1 VALSVWV
8 SQIGRRGVA
17 ELIGCAGTEQFE
29 TEQPAYAVAV
39 VLALASCA
47 SVVRVFALIVRFDL
61 PDAAA
66 AQAFDELTA
75 HAVPLI
81 RANEPGT
88 LVYEPH
94 AVEGEPLSRVFYEV
108 YRDRE
113 AHAEHERQPHTMQF
127 LAGVRALVT
136 TTRVELLTPQLPTG

>member
-1 VALSVWV
+1 ML
-8 SQIGRRGVA
+8 
-17 ELIGCAGTEQFE
+17 
-29 TEQPAYAVAV
+29 
-39 VLALASCA
+39 
-47 SVVRVFALIVRFDL
+47 RVFALVVRFEL

-75 HAVPLI
+75 QAVPLI
-81 RANEPGT
+81 RAYEPGT

-94 AVEGEPLSRVFYEV
+94 SVDGEPLARVFYEV

-127 LAGVRALVT
+127 LARVQALVT
-136 TTRVELLTPQLPTG
+136 TTRVELLKPQLPTG